1 MHQEKMRILKML
13 EEGKINAEDAARLL
27 DAAPCDQAGGPD
39 KREGRRIRVRVTD
52 PSTGK
57 QTANL
62 TVPVSLA
69 KFAMKFIPGKTKH
82 DLAGKGID
90 VEHILAQVMAEHTG
104 KIVDVESEDGN
115 VQVFI
120 E

>member
-1 MHQEKMRILKML
+1 MQQERMRILKML
-13 EEGKINAEDAARLL
+13 EEGKITAEDAARLL
-27 DAAPCDQAGGPD
+27 DAAPCDQAAETGR
-39 KREGRRIRVRVTD
+39 REGKRIRVQVTD
-52 PSTGK
+52 PRTGK

-62 TVPVSLA
+62 TVPVGLA
-69 KFAMKFIPGKTKH
+69 KFAMKFLPAKTKQ
-82 DLAGKGID
+82 DLADDGID

-104 KIVDVESEDGN
+104 KIVDVESDGGN